1 MTHPPFAKQ
10 GSTRHAAGLSLV
22 ELLVALA
29 IGLIV
34 VAGVVQVYISARQAY
49 RATEALARVQEAGRF
64 AISALMRDIR
74 MAGYSGCAD
83 PDGIPVNNI
92 VDLDGDG
99 SADSGYTLGTA
110 AAVRIE
116 DEITTG
122 PGVAGTDRITLLY
135 AMPQMVPIVSTGNVG
150 GTGTTPATAEV
161 KIAANPYGFQAG
173 DVIVVTDC
181 QQADIFAATTVS
193 GGGAGGSPVTIAIA
207 AANNTT
213 PRLSKDYNKNYAMAM
228 QVVSRRYFIG
238 DTGRTDAGGQPI
250 YALYRQDGSDPAVEL
265 VEGIQGMEISVA
277 LDTDGDGAADT
288 RSTSP
293 GGVPADQIVAVTV
306 SLWARSTDDH
316 VVESPRSFTVGTE
329 TVSPSDKRLHL
340 VFTATAGLRNRLP

>member
-1 MTHPPFAKQ
+1 MTRPPSATR
-10 GSTRHAAGLSLV
+10 GATRHAAGLSLV
-22 ELLVALA
+22 ELLVAIV

-34 VAGVVQVYISARQAY
+34 VAGVVQVYISAKQAY

-64 AISALMRDIR
+64 AISAMMRDIR

-83 PDGIPVNNI
+83 PDGIAVNNI
-92 VDLDGDG
+92 VDLNGDG

-110 AAVRIE
+110 AAVRID

-135 AMPQMVPIVSTGNVG
+135 AMPQMVPIVSTGNAG
-150 GTGTTPATAEV
+150 STAEV

-173 DVIVVTDC
+173 DVLVVTDC
-181 QQADIFAATTVS
+181 QQADVFAATTVS
-193 GGGAGGSPVTIAIA
+193 AGGSPVTIAIA

-228 QVVSRRYFIG
+228 QVVSRRYYVG
-238 DTGRTDAGGQPI
+238 DTGRTDASGQPI
-250 YALYRQDGSDPAVEL
+250 YALYRQDDGGTPVEL
-265 VEGIQGMEISVA
+265 VEGIQGMEVSVA
-277 LDTDGDGAADT
+277 LDTDGDGAADS

-293 GGVPADQIVAVTV
+293 GTVPADQIVAVTV
-306 SLWARSTDDH
+306 SLWARSTDDN
-316 VVESPRSFTVGTE
+316 VVETPRSFSVGTE